1 MDIKKKK
8 ENIAF
13 GFIISYIFWIVI
25 VGMIAFHYFDQN
37 LGKLLEPYSV
47 MLFLLS
53 IILAIFVPAISLVIA
68 YVNIT
73 EKAKAW
79 KD

>member
-1 MDIKKKK
+1 MDIKKRK

-13 GFIISYIFWIVI
+13 GFIISYVFWIVF
-25 VGMIAFHYFDQN
+25 VGMVAFHYFNQN

-73 EKAKAW
+73 EKAKA
-79 KD
+79 

>member
-1 MDIKKKK
+1 MDIEKKK

-13 GFIISYIFWIVI
+13 GFILSYLFWIVI

-47 MLFLLS
+47 MVFLLS
-53 IILAIFVPAISLVIA
+53 IIVAIFVPAFALLIA
-68 YVNIT
+68 YINIT
-73 EKAKAW
+73 EKVKA
-79 KD
+79 

>member
-13 GFIISYIFWIVI
+13 GFIISYVFWIVC

-47 MLFLLS
+47 MVFLVS
-53 IILAIFVPAISLVIA
+53 IIVAIFVPAFFLVIE
-68 YVNIT
+68 YINIT
-73 EKAKAW
+73 EKAKI
-79 KD
+79 

>member
-73 EKAKAW
+73 EKAKA
-79 KD
+79 